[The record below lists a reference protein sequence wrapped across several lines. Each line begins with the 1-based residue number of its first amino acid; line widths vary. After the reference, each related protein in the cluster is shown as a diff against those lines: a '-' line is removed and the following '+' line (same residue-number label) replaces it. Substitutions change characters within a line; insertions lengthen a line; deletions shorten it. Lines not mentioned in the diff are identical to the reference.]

1 MLDVLNATTVD
12 YDIEPSID
20 EFFHAALDRHPH
32 AIAYRHRGETITYQ
46 QLADRAGQVARWLGD
61 QGVGLG
67 KRVAV
72 CTDRSCDMPTAI
84 LGTLYAGAA
93 YVALDPEY
101 PTHRLDLIIDES
113 EPSAL
118 ISSAGLD
125 RLDVFD
131 GPRLDLSTVDGSQRN
146 DLQPWPE
153 RDRPLAIVYTSST
166 TGRPKGVTI
175 SHRSV
180 VNRLQWMWHE
190 YPFLQDDVAVV
201 QKSPALVAVTWEL
214 FGALLKGVPTLLLDV
229 DDVRDPARLWNQC
242 VRHGVTHFL
251 GVPALLEGVLLEAER
266 NSEPWPSLRLAT
278 TSAEPIS
285 PDMMRRWQAQFRD
298 VPLLNLYGS
307 TECSSN
313 ALGYDTSRLL
323 GTDRRVPVGT
333 PLPNVRAYVLD
344 GGQRPV
350 PWGATGELCIGGECL
365 ATGYLHEEE
374 LTADAFIPDPFQ
386 SGATLYRTGDL
397 ARIRHDGE
405 IELVGRSDLQ
415 VKVRGF
421 RVELGDIESALL
433 AHPDVTRCAAMLD
446 DRDIE
451 RPRLVALVE
460 AGDWTTADLRT
471 YLDDRLPSY
480 MIPAQIMEVPEL
492 PLTPSGKIHREALRL
507 PTRDTVS
514 DRLHVPPRDAVEAD
528 LVGIWEEV
536 LGVSP
541 IGVTDDFFEL
551 GGHSLLAVRMMD
563 QIGKV
568 LRQSLPIALLFQ
580 APTVE
585 GVADRIREMEEEP
598 RHANAWETVVP
609 IQKGGDRVPFFCIH
623 DGAGGVFHFNYLARQ
638 MGRDLPFYGLQ
649 PQAWDF
655 GRAGAPTIEGM
666 AQHYIDAIR
675 SVQAHG
681 PFMIGGF
688 CFGGIVAL
696 EVAQRLKAAGEEV
709 GVLALIEPSRIA
721 GGRGGDEP
729 GAPAGSAASGRFA
742 RLKSKV
748 KSKFVYAHGA
758 ELIDPDKVGTYRSP
772 LEVVKL
778 FRVALQVRFKRLVC
792 RAYLLASRPIPRRY
806 RNFYFKTEVSRR
818 AGIRYK
824 ARPYDGTIDLFLA
837 RRHGLDWER
846 LATGGTTIHKV
857 PADETGHTPTHLEML
872 RDPWIEHVAQPLR
885 AAIDTASGDG
895 HLDR

>member
-1 MLDVLNATTVD
+1 MFHELSDSLEFGRRRLTPLSDGDQLSITFSELDSGFAKYDLSLYAQEHGRRIFLQFVYLTDLFESTTVRRMLDNLEVLLTDAAANPHRPVGELQTMSDEERHQMLDVLNATTVD

-266 NSEPWPSLRLAT
+266 NSEPWSSLRLAT

-285 PDMMRRWQAQFRD
+285 PDMVRRWQAQFRD

-350 PWGATGELCIGGECL
+350 PVGGNGVSCAL
-365 ATGYLHEEE
+365 AASAWQPGISTRKSSPRTPSSLIRSSPARRY
-374 LTADAFIPDPFQ
+374 TAQETWPA
-386 SGATLYRTGDL
+386 
-397 ARIRHDGE
+397 
-405 IELVGRSDLQ
+405 
-415 VKVRGF
+415 
-421 RVELGDIESALL
+421 SA
-433 AHPDVTRCAAMLD
+433 
-446 DRDIE
+446 
-451 RPRLVALVE
+451 
-460 AGDWTTADLRT
+460 TTARSNWSVAPIFRSR
-471 YLDDRLPSY
+471 Y
-480 MIPAQIMEVPEL
+480 AG
-492 PLTPSGKIHREALRL
+492 SGL
-507 PTRDTVS
+507 S
-514 DRLHVPPRDAVEAD
+514 
-528 LVGIWEEV
+528 WET
-536 LGVSP
+536 S
-541 IGVTDDFFEL
+541 
-551 GGHSLLAVRMMD
+551 SR
-563 QIGKV
+563 
-568 LRQSLPIALLFQ
+568 RSLPIR
-580 APTVE
+580 T
-585 GVADRIREMEEEP
+585 
-598 RHANAWETVVP
+598 
-609 IQKGGDRVPFFCIH
+609 
-623 DGAGGVFHFNYLARQ
+623 
-638 MGRDLPFYGLQ
+638 
-649 PQAWDF
+649 
-655 GRAGAPTIEGM
+655 
-666 AQHYIDAIR
+666 
-675 SVQAHG
+675 
-681 PFMIGGF
+681 
-688 CFGGIVAL
+688 
-696 EVAQRLKAAGEEV
+696 
-709 GVLALIEPSRIA
+709 
-721 GGRGGDEP
+721 
-729 GAPAGSAASGRFA
+729 
-742 RLKSKV
+742 
-748 KSKFVYAHGA
+748 
-758 ELIDPDKVGTYRSP
+758 
-772 LEVVKL
+772 
-778 FRVALQVRFKRLVC
+778 
-792 RAYLLASRPIPRRY
+792 
-806 RNFYFKTEVSRR
+806 
-818 AGIRYK
+818 
-824 ARPYDGTIDLFLA
+824 
-837 RRHGLDWER
+837 
-846 LATGGTTIHKV
+846 
-857 PADETGHTPTHLEML
+857 
-872 RDPWIEHVAQPLR
+872 
-885 AAIDTASGDG
+885 
-895 HLDR
+895 

>member
-1 MLDVLNATTVD
+1 M
-12 YDIEPSID
+12 
-20 EFFHAALDRHPH
+20 
-32 AIAYRHRGETITYQ
+32 
-46 QLADRAGQVARWLGD
+46 
-61 QGVGLG
+61 
-67 KRVAV
+67 
-72 CTDRSCDMPTAI
+72 
-84 LGTLYAGAA
+84 
-93 YVALDPEY
+93 
-101 PTHRLDLIIDES
+101 
-113 EPSAL
+113 
-118 ISSAGLD
+118 
-125 RLDVFD
+125 
-131 GPRLDLSTVDGSQRN
+131 
-146 DLQPWPE
+146 
-153 RDRPLAIVYTSST
+153 
-166 TGRPKGVTI
+166 
-175 SHRSV
+175 
-180 VNRLQWMWHE
+180 
-190 YPFLQDDVAVV
+190 
-201 QKSPALVAVTWEL
+201 
-214 FGALLKGVPTLLLDV
+214 
-229 DDVRDPARLWNQC
+229 
-242 VRHGVTHFL
+242 
-251 GVPALLEGVLLEAER
+251 
-266 NSEPWPSLRLAT
+266 
-278 TSAEPIS
+278 
-285 PDMMRRWQAQFRD
+285 
-298 VPLLNLYGS
+298 
-307 TECSSN
+307 
-313 ALGYDTSRLL
+313 
-323 GTDRRVPVGT
+323 
-333 PLPNVRAYVLD
+333 
-344 GGQRPV
+344 
-350 PWGATGELCIGGECL
+350 
-365 ATGYLHEEE
+365 
-374 LTADAFIPDPFQ
+374 
-386 SGATLYRTGDL
+386 
-397 ARIRHDGE
+397 
-405 IELVGRSDLQ
+405 
-415 VKVRGF
+415 
-421 RVELGDIESALL
+421 
-433 AHPDVTRCAAMLD
+433 TRCAAMLD

-460 AGDWTTADLRT
+460 AGDWTHRRSAYSSRRSASVIHDPGTDHGGARATSDTFGQDSSRSSATPDRRYRLRSSARTA
-471 YLDDRLPSY
+471 
-480 MIPAQIMEVPEL
+480 PE
-492 PLTPSGKIHREALRL
+492 TRWR
-507 PTRDTVS
+507 PTW
-514 DRLHVPPRDAVEAD
+514 
-528 LVGIWEEV
+528 VGIWEEV

-721 GGRGGDEP
+721 GGRGDDEP

-792 RAYLLASRPIPRRY
+792 RAYLLAGRPIPRRY

-857 PADETGHTPTHLEML
+857 PADETGHTPDPS
-872 RDPWIEHVAQPLR
+872 RDAARPLDRTRCPTPASSDRHGIGRWAPRSLTPTGSRWVAGRRSRIRAEVRLFCFPHAGGGASAYHQWPDLLPEWVDVAPVQPPGREQRIAEPPIDDLARLIEALAGGLADQIETPYAFFGHSLGALVAYELARAAYQPGSTRTDRPLR
-885 AAIDTASGDG
+885 FGGPTP
-895 HLDR
+895 